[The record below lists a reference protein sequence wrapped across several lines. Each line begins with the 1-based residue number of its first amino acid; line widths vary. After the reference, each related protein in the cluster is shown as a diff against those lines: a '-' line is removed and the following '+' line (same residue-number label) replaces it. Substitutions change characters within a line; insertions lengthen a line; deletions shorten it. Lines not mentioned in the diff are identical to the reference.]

1 MVKSSTGH
9 NANVI
14 ILPLRW
20 RVYCFLSHRG
30 TNVIKEWLDRERVP
44 TAQRAAFQLKI
55 KLLENGG
62 PDAVPGFLT
71 DTPVAKDIYKAK
83 IKGNR
88 GWVQLRPMLCKGP
101 WIMEWEFTFLFGTIE
116 RDRMLHPKDW
126 KDRAQE
132 NREILLV
139 NPNRRRHEGVI

>member
-1 MVKSSTGH
+1 MFQSRAGYNV
-9 NANVI
+9 NVI

-20 RVYCFLSHRG
+20 RVYCFLSTRG
-30 TNVIKEWLDRERVP
+30 SNAIKEWLDKERIS
-44 TAQRAAFQLKI
+44 TAQRAMFQLKI

-62 PDAVPGFLT
+62 PDVVPGFIS

-83 IKGNR
+83 IKGNK

-101 WIMEWEFTFLFGTIE
+101 WILNWEYTFLFGTIE
-116 RDRMLHPKDW
+116 KNGALTPKDW

-132 NREILLV
+132 NRNILLGD
-139 NPNRRRHEGVI
+139 PKRRRNEGVI